1 MARSHRE
8 AVIIVL
14 ALAAAVGLA
23 VWAGAVI
30 YKFDQGWDGVSES
43 LVRISRLE
51 SVRLAMLR
59 AAPPIEEQTDPLMT
73 ATGAAEELLRDWP
86 TLRPDPPP
94 AAIRAFAELTHDHS
108 NELRA
113 QRTTRALR
121 AIHDVIVEERAN
133 SGAIAARQRRLWRHV
148 EAMAVLIGVLSI
160 GSVVALLALRR
171 ASRASAAERLRLESV
186 ASNLP
191 GIFLRAVLSP
201 TRPAR
206 IEYISQGVERVYGV
220 SPRQCM
226 EDPGVAMARVV
237 PEDLP
242 IVLNARQKILETGH
256 ADDIEFRVLDREG
269 RVRWMR
275 RVARVSRLTGGELA
289 LDSVLIDMTAVKEAE
304 AALAASEQRYRTLVE
319 SSPDGIVVHRDF
331 RIVYA
336 NSAAARLLGAHSSD
350 ALLGVDIMQTVHA
363 DHREFVRER
372 VRAVYEH
379 GAFTATAQERLTRLD
394 GSTFYAEAQTAPCTF
409 DGAPA
414 GQTLLRDITERRRQD
429 ERLNFLNRELQ
440 HRVKNNLAAVQ
451 SIADQTARHARTVE
465 EHREAFRDRI
475 QAMARMNDL
484 MRRIGDGD
492 ISLHELLE
500 RTLETFLGEDR
511 GVTLT
516 GPRDLRVN
524 STTAETLNRV
534 INELAANAAKHGAL
548 SNAMG
553 RVDLRWT
560 RAPDG
565 AVSLIWSETG
575 GPPSPCPPTRRGFG
589 AELIEGS
596 IPHELGGAVRWT
608 PRPEGLR
615 CEIDLPPTVF
625 VRAVDS
631 TAPPA

>member
-8 AVIIVL
+8 TLIVVV
-14 ALAAAVGLA
+14 ALAAAVALA
-23 VWAGAVI
+23 IWAGAVI
-30 YKFDQGWDGVSES
+30 YRFNRGWDAITEHVA
-43 LVRISRLE
+43 RISRLE
-51 SVRLAMLR
+51 SVRMAMLL
-59 AAPPIEEQTDPLMT
+59 AAPPIDEQIDPL
-73 ATGAAEELLRDWP
+73 AAAAEATQALIRDWP
-86 TLRPDPPP
+86 TLRSDPPP
-94 AAIRAFAELTHDHS
+94 PAVLAFAALTPDQTDEH
-108 NELRA
+108 RA
-113 QRTTRALR
+113 QCTTEALR
-121 AIHDVIVEERAN
+121 AIHAVIVEERAS

-148 EAMAVLIGVLSI
+148 EAMAALIGVLAI

-171 ASRASAAERLRLESV
+171 AGRASAAERLRLESV

-220 SPRQCM
+220 SPRECM
-226 EDPGVAMARVV
+226 DDPQVAMARVV

-242 IVLNARQKILETGH
+242 IVLDARQKILETGH
-256 ADDIEFRVLDREG
+256 AEDIEFRVLDREG

-275 RVARVSRLTGGELA
+275 RVARVSRMPGGEIA

-336 NSAAARLLGAHSSD
+336 NSAAARLLGAASSD
-350 ALLGVDIMQTVHA
+350 ALLGVEILHTVHPE
-363 DHREFVRER
+363 HREFVRER

-379 GAFTATAQERLTRLD
+379 GAFTAKAQERLIRLD

-414 GQTLLRDITERRRQD
+414 GQTLVRDITERRRQD

-492 ISLHELLE
+492 ICLHELLE
-500 RTLETFLGEDR
+500 RTLETYLGDDR
-511 GVTLT
+511 GVTLA
-516 GPRDLRVN
+516 GPRHLRVN

-548 SNAMG
+548 SSASG
-553 RVDLRWT
+553 RVDLRWS

-565 AVSLIWSETG
+565 AVSLVWTESG
-575 GPPSPCPPTRRGFG
+575 GPVSPCPPTRRGFG

-615 CEIDLPPTVF
+615 CEIDLPPAAF
-625 VRAVDS
+625 VRAAASD
-631 TAPPA
+631 APPA